1 MPEYPHSLKGKIGG
15 FYPALILAL
24 ALSLC
29 CSTGY
34 AASLEKDLQDLMAAQ
49 RVVNDKNVLIK
60 EYLAKGRFQEAANEV
75 DDLATICDT
84 VVYRM
89 NQHDLSPLSA
99 RDRQE
104 VTNWVNQFNNMA
116 IKLRQRASELR
127 RQAAEARR
135 KK

>member
-1 MPEYPHSLKGKIGG
+1 MTKDAYSLKGKIGVI
-15 FYPALILAL
+15 YPALIMALAL
-24 ALSLC
+24 ALC

-49 RVVNDKNVLIK
+49 RLVNEKNVLIK
-60 EYLAKGRFQEAANEV
+60 EYLDKGRFNEAAYEV
-75 DDLATICDT
+75 DELATICET
-84 VVYRM
+84 IVYRM

-104 VTNWVNQFNNMA
+104 VTSWVNQFNNMA
-116 IKLRQRASELR
+116 SKLRQYASQLR